1 MIELNELKM
10 VNTPARYIGGE
21 ARQVIKNVNMV
32 TSRIALA
39 VPTMYEMG
47 MFDFDL
53 KKLYY
58 TLNNRRDTWC
68 ERVFAPLP
76 DFENLLRNTDN
87 KLYTLES
94 KTTLRNMDI
103 ILFSI
108 PSELMYTN
116 VLNMLNLGGIP
127 CLKARRKEGFPI
139 IIATGSAVLN
149 PRPMEDFIDLYIIG
163 EPNKVINEVMDVY
176 KRMKESFNVS
186 KIDMLQAM
194 RNIPGVYIPDVMDET
209 EEVHMVEE
217 SLETEQPIKN
227 IVIPSIPTGFD
238 KTLVTLS
245 KGCPRNCTMCPHK
258 YIYGKSEFMSVDK
271 GVLKTKRL
279 MNTTGNADIMLM
291 TNCYA
296 DYPGFPE
303 IIYRLNDLDRP
314 KVKSISFME
323 TKLNKDNLWILKY
336 LDLNGDYPSIIVGA
350 PTEEL
355 RDRVGIDIDEEEV
368 LMVAREI
375 FNAGFDKVRLK
386 YILGIP
392 GENYEDF
399 QKMFD
404 LADKVCDVYKEVY
417 AKSPDKYIVE
427 INLYNFTARP
437 HTPTQWCAVNNVEN
451 IEVKIKYIMGRNKN
465 GNVVISTE
473 DGRMTVIST
482 LLSRGGTE
490 VGQVIYEA
498 WKQGAKF
505 DAIPGIF
512 DMENWQVALN
522 KTGIELKKYL
532 EEQNDKLLL
541 PWDNIKVNTTT
552 EELRR
557 IYINKFRSIKQ

>member
-1 MIELNELKM
+1 MIELNELKI
-10 VNTPARYIGGE
+10 VDTPARYIGGE
-21 ARQVIKNVNMV
+21 SRQVIKNVNMV
-32 TSRIALA
+32 TNRVALA

-47 MFDFDL
+47 MFDFDF

-58 TLNNRRDTWC
+58 TLNNRKDTWC
-68 ERVFAPLP
+68 ERVFAPFI

-94 KTTLRNMDI
+94 KTILRNMDVVI
-103 ILFSI
+103 FSI

-127 CLKARRKEGFPI
+127 CLSSRRKEGFPL

-149 PRPMEDFIDLYIIG
+149 PRPMEEFIDLFIIG
-163 EPNKVINEVMDVY
+163 EPNKVINEIMDVY
-176 KRMKESFNVS
+176 KITKESFNVS
-186 KIDMLQAM
+186 KIDMLQSM
-194 RNIPGVYIPDVMDET
+194 RNIPGVYIPSVMDET
-209 EEVHMVEE
+209 ESVYMVEE
-217 SLETEQPIKN
+217 SLETEQPIKS

-238 KTLVTLS
+238 KTIVTLS
-245 KGCPRNCTMCPHK
+245 KGCSRNCTMCPHK
-258 YIYGKSEFMSVDK
+258 YVYGKPEYMSTDK

-279 MNTTGNADIMLM
+279 MDTTGNTDVMLM

-296 DYPGFPE
+296 DYSGFPE

-314 KVKSISFME
+314 KVKRVYFME

-336 LDLNGDYPSIIVGA
+336 LDVTGDYPSIIVGA

-355 RDRVGIDIDEEEV
+355 REKVGIDIDEDEV

-375 FNAGFDKVRLK
+375 FNTGFDKVRLK

-399 QKMFD
+399 QRMFD
-404 LADKVCDVYKEVY
+404 LADKVCDIYKEVY

-437 HTPTQWCAVNNVEN
+437 HTPTQWCAVNNVET
-451 IEVKIKYIMGRNKN
+451 IEIKIKYIMGRNKN
-465 GNVVISTE
+465 QNVVISTE
-473 DGRMTVIST
+473 DGRQTVIST
-482 LLSRGGTE
+482 LLARGGTE

-498 WKQGAKF
+498 WKEGAKF
-505 DAIPGIF
+505 DMLPGVF
-512 DMENWQVALN
+512 DIENWQVALN
-522 KTGIELKKYL
+522 KTGVEIKKYL

-541 PWDNIKVNTTT
+541 PWDNIKVNTST

>member
-1 MIELNELKM
+1 MLGLNELKI
-10 VNTPARYIGGE
+10 VDTPARYTGGE
-21 ARQVIKNVNMV
+21 ARQVIKNVNMITNRV
-32 TSRIALA
+32 CLA
-39 VPTMYEMG
+39 VPTMYEIG

-58 TLNNRRDTWC
+58 TINNRRDTWC

-94 KTTLRNMDI
+94 KTILRNMDMLI
-103 ILFSI
+103 YII

-116 VLNMLNLGGIP
+116 VLNTLNLGGVP
-127 CLKARRKEGFPI
+127 CLKARRKEGFPLV
-139 IIATGSAVLN
+139 IATGNAALN
-149 PRPMEDFIDLYIIG
+149 PRPMEDFVDMFIIG
-163 EPNKVINEVMDVY
+163 EPSIVINEIMDVY
-176 KRMKESFNVS
+176 KSAKESFNVS
-186 KIDMLQAM
+186 KIELLQAM
-194 RNIPGVYIPDVMDET
+194 RNIPGVYIPDIMNET
-209 EEVHMVEE
+209 EAVYMVHEE
-217 SLETEQPIKN
+217 LETEQPIKN
-227 IVIPSIPTGFD
+227 MVIPSIPTMMD

-258 YIYGKSEFMSVDK
+258 YIYGNPQYMSVDK

-279 MNTTGNADIMLM
+279 VNTTGNTEVMLM

-303 IIYRLNDLDRP
+303 IVYRLNDLDRP
-314 KVKSISFME
+314 KIKDISFME
-323 TKLNKDNLWILKY
+323 VKLNKDNLWLLKY
-336 LDLNGDYPSIIVGA
+336 LDVNGDYPSIIVGGA
-350 PTEEL
+350 TEEL
-355 RDRVGIDIDEEEV
+355 RDKVGIDINEEEV
-368 LMVAREI
+368 IMVAREV

-404 LADKVCDVYKEVY
+404 LADKVCGVYKEVY

-427 INLYNFTARP
+427 LNLYNFTARP

-451 IEVKIKYIMGRNKN
+451 IEVKIKYITGRNRN
-465 GNVVISTE
+465 QNVVISTE
-473 DGRMTVIST
+473 DGRQTVIQT

-498 WKQGAKF
+498 WKQGAKY
-505 DAIPGIF
+505 DMLPKCF

-522 KTGIELKKYL
+522 KTGVELKKYL

-541 PWDNIKVNTTT
+541 PWDNIKVNTST